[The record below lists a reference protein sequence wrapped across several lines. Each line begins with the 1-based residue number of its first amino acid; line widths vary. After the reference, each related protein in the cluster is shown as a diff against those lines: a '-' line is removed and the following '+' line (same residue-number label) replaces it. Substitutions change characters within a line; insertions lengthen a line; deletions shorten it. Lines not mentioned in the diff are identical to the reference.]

1 LVRIYRT
8 KYENQVN
15 LVDSKIAKVEAMN
28 EQVNQFLAEAT
39 QSIQAGQ
46 FQTALE
52 LANQAIS
59 LDNSNSEAYLIRGIA
74 LSQTG
79 QPDAA
84 TDAFQESLRLNPSN
98 PKGYFNLAVHYYQQG
113 KKDLSL
119 EATRQAMNL
128 DPSHTGAR
136 ELAARIEQELGLQ
149 TSPPVG
155 SPNVGSQTQENP
167 YTQNPYGQN
176 PYGAEYKRSDSEYYA
191 TQQNSI
197 QFVENMGQN
206 WVTLGYIIVLI
217 GAINCVVSI
226 FTMGP
231 MINELMQNANNP
243 NFNPES
249 VAFRTNPI
257 MQLLGYAGALG
268 SLLWICMDL
277 ANRRGQWLWLLP
289 YIISCCCGL
298 QWLVQLIYMLTGRK

>member
-1 LVRIYRT
+1 
-8 KYENQVN
+8 
-15 LVDSKIAKVEAMN
+15 
-28 EQVNQFLAEAT
+28 
-39 QSIQAGQ
+39 
-46 FQTALE
+46 
-52 LANQAIS
+52 
-59 LDNSNSEAYLIRGIA
+59 DNSNSEAYLIRGIA

-206 WVTLGYIIVLI
+206 WV
-217 GAINCVVSI
+217 
-226 FTMGP
+226 
-231 MINELMQNANNP
+231 
-243 NFNPES
+243 
-249 VAFRTNPI
+249 
-257 MQLLGYAGALG
+257 
-268 SLLWICMDL
+268 
-277 ANRRGQWLWLLP
+277 
-289 YIISCCCGL
+289 
-298 QWLVQLIYMLTGRK
+298 